1 MKTIKALEWN
11 TREEI
16 DFAVS
21 EAQKLEFREM
31 VKELEHQTG
40 ETWSEYLSEIEV
52 GYCEE
57 TGRITTDRGNIYSP
71 TTCKGNGN
79 FQFHSTVY

>member
-1 MKTIKALEWN
+1 MKTVSALEWN

-21 EAQKLEFREM
+21 EAQKMEFREL
-31 VKELEHQTG
+31 VAELNRQTG
-40 ETWSEYLSEIEV
+40 EDWSEYLSEVEV
-52 GYCEE
+52 DYCPD
-57 TGRITTDRGNIYSP
+57 TGRITTDKGNIYSP